1 MTDKKKVDCNEEVQQ
16 KNGLIIWIKEHR
28 NQLLLAGFSVT
39 ALILTIIGF
48 KNKDALIEF
57 WSSLK
62 KEIEKGA
69 KYSDKW
75 FNKANLEELEAA
87 REIVQTDYRNPKL
100 DMNYREE
107 CLKLLERFDKAIS
120 KIKWDGKEIGYPV
133 HRDGG
138 WYLPSDD

>member
-1 MTDKKKVDCNEEVQQ
+1 MVDKKIADFNDETQQ
-16 KNGLIIWIKEHR
+16 KKGIIIWIKEHK

-48 KNKDALIEF
+48 KNRDALTEF

-87 REIVQTDYRNPKL
+87 REMVQTDYRNPKL
-100 DMNYREE
+100 DLDYRES
-107 CLKLLERFDKAIS
+107 CGNLLTRLNNAIE
-120 KIKWDGKEIGYPV
+120 KIKWDGKEYGFPV
-133 HRDGG
+133 HSDGG
-138 WYLPSDD
+138 WYLSSDD